1 MGFAMKLLMI
11 GIVILMEVIV
21 VRIRDCCILMM
32 NVVLLVLATLPIV
45 SLFQIFRKYQL
56 EIQSYN
62 YWSPFIAT
70 DVPGAC
76 LCKKEYNYQ
85 FEKCDPVI
93 WKGFIR
99 DNICHDKTN
108 TKECNFDGGD
118 CCRPSSYKVTYLFS
132 NDLRKKDS
140 WPFSFRSEN

>member
-1 MGFAMKLLMI
+1 MSS
-11 GIVILMEVIV
+11 
-21 VRIRDCCILMM
+21 
-32 NVVLLVLATLPIV
+32 LP
-45 SLFQIFRKYQL
+45 
-56 EIQSYN
+56 
-62 YWSPFIAT
+62 AT

-76 LCKKEYNYQ
+76 LCKKEYDYQ

-118 CCRPSSYKVTYLFS
+118 CCRSSSYKVTYLFS
-132 NDLRKKDS
+132 NDLRKQQHWNQIMITRHYLLHYTALDDE
-140 WPFSFRSEN
+140 PVL